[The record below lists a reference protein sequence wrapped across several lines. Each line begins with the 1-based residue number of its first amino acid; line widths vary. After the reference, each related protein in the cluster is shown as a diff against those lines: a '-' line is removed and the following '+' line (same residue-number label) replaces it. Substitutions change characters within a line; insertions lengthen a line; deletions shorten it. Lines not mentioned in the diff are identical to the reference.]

1 MKKIILLF
9 ISIIILSC
17 SNDDEISNSEW
28 LFIACEGNFGAS
40 NGSVY
45 MVNSFGEIDSIPNLG
60 DVVQSVE
67 VYENKLFVLVNNSHK
82 LHVFDINYD
91 GVSLPGIE
99 IDLNGSSPREMI
111 VDGDRLYFTN
121 WNSKDVK
128 YLDLFNYKVEK
139 LTDIN
144 GLPEGIIK
152 KGDDLYIAVNM
163 NDDYSPS
170 DKVVRYDIN
179 ENNIKEIITIGDG
192 PLDLEF
198 SNNELYV
205 SRTYYD
211 ENYNAYHGTSQFSI
225 NNNKVLIKEYGIN
238 TPCGGSVHSFNN
250 KVYRSALGGIAE
262 LDDLLN
268 LIETNVIG
276 NFTQSEVYSVEIIN
290 DKVYFGLT
298 DYNNLNKVK
307 VISKD
312 NLEIADYNVGKIPG
326 DFALWKK

>member
-1 MKKIILLF
+1 MLLLSVF
-9 ISIIILSC
+9 IVSC
-17 SNDDEISNSEW
+17 SENDEIINSEW
-28 LFIACEGNFGAS
+28 VFIACEGNYGAS

-45 MVNSFGEIDSIPNLG
+45 MINQFGETDSIPNLG

-67 VYENKLFVLVNNSHK
+67 VHENKLFVLVNNSHK
-82 LHVFDINYD
+82 LHVFDINSD

-99 IDLNGSSPREMI
+99 INLDGSGPREMI
-111 VDGDRLYFTN
+111 VDVDRLYFTN

-144 GLPEGIIK
+144 GLPEGIVK

-163 NDDYSPS
+163 NEDYSPS

-276 NFTQSEVYSVEIIN
+276 NFNQSEVYSVEVIN

>member
-1 MKKIILLF
+1 MKKLILLLSIF
-9 ISIIILSC
+9 IISC
-17 SNDDEISNSEW
+17 SENDEIINTEW
-28 LFIACEGNFGAS
+28 VFVACEGNYGAS

-45 MVNSFGEIDSIPNLG
+45 MINQFGEMDSIPNLG

-67 VYENKLFVLVNNSHK
+67 VHENKLFVLVNNSHK
-82 LHVFDINYD
+82 LHVFDISSD

-99 IDLNGSSPREMI
+99 INLDGSGPREMI
-111 VDGDRLYFTN
+111 VDGGRLYFTN

-144 GLPEGIIK
+144 GLPEGIVK
-152 KGDDLYIAVNM
+152 NGDDLYIAVNM
-163 NDDYSPS
+163 NEDYSSS

-179 ENNIKEIITIGDG
+179 ENDIKEIITVGDG

-211 ENYNAYHGTSQFSI
+211 QNYTAYHGTSQFSL
-225 NNNKVLIKEYGIN
+225 NNNKVLIKEYGKN

-250 KVYRSALGGIAE
+250 KVYRSALGGIVE

-276 NFTQSEVYSVEIIN
+276 NFNQSEVYSVEVMN

>member
-1 MKKIILLF
+1 MLLLSVF
-9 ISIIILSC
+9 IVSC
-17 SNDDEISNSEW
+17 SENDEIINSEW
-28 LFIACEGNFGAS
+28 VFVACEGNYGAS

-45 MVNSFGEIDSIPNLG
+45 MINQFGEIDSIPNLG

-67 VYENKLFVLVNNSHK
+67 VHENKLFVLVNNSHK
-82 LHVFDINYD
+82 LHVFDINSD

-99 IDLNGSSPREMI
+99 INLDGSGPREMI
-111 VDGDRLYFTN
+111 VDVDRLYFTN

-128 YLDLFNYKVEK
+128 YLDLLNYKVEK

-144 GLPEGIIK
+144 GLPEGIVK

-163 NDDYSPS
+163 NEDYSPS

>member
-1 MKKIILLF
+1 MKKLILL
-9 ISIIILSC
+9 ISIFIISC
-17 SNDDEISNSEW
+17 SENDEIINTEW
-28 LFIACEGNFGAS
+28 VFVACEGNYGAS

-45 MVNSFGEIDSIPNLG
+45 MINQFGEMDSIPNLG

-67 VYENKLFVLVNNSHK
+67 VHENKLFVLVNNSHK
-82 LHVFDINYD
+82 LHVFDISSD

-99 IDLNGSSPREMI
+99 INLDGSGPREMI
-111 VDGDRLYFTN
+111 VDGGKLYFTN

-144 GLPEGIIK
+144 GLPEGIVK
-152 KGDDLYIAVNM
+152 NGDDLYIAVNM
-163 NDDYSPS
+163 NEDYSSS

-179 ENNIKEIITIGDG
+179 ENDIKEIITVGDG

-211 ENYNAYHGTSQFSI
+211 QNYTAYHGTSQFSL
-225 NNNKVLIKEYGIN
+225 NNNKVLIKEYGKN

-250 KVYRSALGGIAE
+250 KVYRSALGGIVE

-276 NFTQSEVYSVEIIN
+276 NFNQSEVYSVEVIN

-307 VISKD
+307 VISRD

>member
-1 MKKIILLF
+1 MKKLILL
-9 ISIIILSC
+9 ISIFIISC
-17 SNDDEISNSEW
+17 SENDEIINTEW
-28 LFIACEGNFGAS
+28 VFVACEGNYGAS

-45 MVNSFGEIDSIPNLG
+45 MINQFGEMDSIPNLG
-60 DVVQSVE
+60 DVVQSVG
-67 VYENKLFVLVNNSHK
+67 VHENKLFVLVNNSHK
-82 LHVFDINYD
+82 LHVFDISSD

-99 IDLNGSSPREMI
+99 INLDGSGPREMI
-111 VDGDRLYFTN
+111 VDGGRLYFTN

-144 GLPEGIIK
+144 GLPEGIVK

-163 NDDYSPS
+163 NEDYSSS
-170 DKVVRYDIN
+170 DKVIRYDIN
-179 ENNIKEIITIGDG
+179 ENNIKEIITVGDG

-211 ENYNAYHGTSQFSI
+211 ESYTAYHGTSQFSL
-225 NNNKVLIKEYGIN
+225 NNNKVLIKEYGKN

-250 KVYRSALGGIAE
+250 KIYRSALGGIVE
-262 LDDLLN
+262 LDNLLN

-276 NFTQSEVYSVEIIN
+276 NFNQSEVYSVEVMN

>member
-1 MKKIILLF
+1 MKKLMLLLSVF
-9 ISIIILSC
+9 IVSC
-17 SNDDEISNSEW
+17 SENDEIINSEW
-28 LFIACEGNFGAS
+28 VFIACEGNYGAS

-45 MVNSFGEIDSIPNLG
+45 MINQFGQIDSIPNLG

-67 VYENKLFVLVNNSHK
+67 VHENKLFVLVNNSHK
-82 LHVFDINYD
+82 LHVFDINSD

-99 IDLNGSSPREMI
+99 INLDGSGPREMI
-111 VDGDRLYFTN
+111 VDVDRLYFTN

-144 GLPEGIIK
+144 GLPEGIVK

-163 NDDYSPS
+163 NEDYSPS

-225 NNNKVLIKEYGIN
+225 NNNKVLIKEYGKN

-276 NFTQSEVYSVEIIN
+276 NFNQSEVYSVEVIN

-326 DFALWKK
+326 DFAFWKK

>member
-1 MKKIILLF
+1 MKKLMLLF
-9 ISIIILSC
+9 SVFTISC
-17 SNDDEISNSEW
+17 SQNDEIINSEW
-28 LFIACEGNFGAS
+28 VFVACEGNYGAS

-45 MVNSFGEIDSIPNLG
+45 MINQFGEIDSIPNLG

-67 VYENKLFVLVNNSHK
+67 VHKNKLFVLVNNSHK
-82 LHVFDINYD
+82 LHVFDINSD

-99 IDLNGSSPREMI
+99 INLDGSGPREMI
-111 VDGDRLYFTN
+111 VDVDRLYFTN

-144 GLPEGIIK
+144 GLPEGIVK

-163 NDDYSPS
+163 NEDYSPS

-211 ENYNAYHGTSQFSI
+211 ENYNAYHGTSQFSL

-276 NFTQSEVYSVEIIN
+276 NFNQSEVYSVEVIN

>member
-1 MKKIILLF
+1 MKKLMLLLSVF
-9 ISIIILSC
+9 IVSC
-17 SNDDEISNSEW
+17 SENDEIINSEW
-28 LFIACEGNFGAS
+28 VFIACEGNYGAS

-45 MVNSFGEIDSIPNLG
+45 MINQFGEIDSIPNLG

-67 VYENKLFVLVNNSHK
+67 VHENKLFVLVNNSHK
-82 LHVFDINYD
+82 LHVFDINSD

-99 IDLNGSSPREMI
+99 INLDGSGPREMI
-111 VDGDRLYFTN
+111 VDVDRLYFTN

-144 GLPEGIIK
+144 GLPEGIVK

-276 NFTQSEVYSVEIIN
+276 NFNQSEVYSVEVIN

>member
-1 MKKIILLF
+1 MKKLILLLSIF
-9 ISIIILSC
+9 IISC
-17 SNDDEISNSEW
+17 SENDEIINTEW
-28 LFIACEGNFGAS
+28 VFVACEGNYGAS

-45 MVNSFGEIDSIPNLG
+45 MINQFGEMDSIPNLG
-60 DVVQSVE
+60 DVVQSVG
-67 VYENKLFVLVNNSHK
+67 VHENKLFVLVNNSHK
-82 LHVFDINYD
+82 LHVFDISSD

-99 IDLNGSSPREMI
+99 INLDGSGPREMI
-111 VDGDRLYFTN
+111 VDGGRLYFTN

-128 YLDLFNYKVEK
+128 YLDLYNYKVEK

-144 GLPEGIIK
+144 GLPEGIVK

-163 NDDYSPS
+163 NEDYSSS

-179 ENNIKEIITIGDG
+179 ENDIKEIITVGDG

-211 ENYNAYHGTSQFSI
+211 ENYAAYHGTSQFSL
-225 NNNKVLIKEYGIN
+225 NNNKVLIKEYGKN

-250 KVYRSALGGIAE
+250 KVYRSALGGIVE

-276 NFTQSEVYSVEIIN
+276 NFNQSEVYSVEVMN

-307 VISKD
+307 VISKY

>member
-1 MKKIILLF
+1 MLLF
-9 ISIIILSC
+9 SVFTISC
-17 SNDDEISNSEW
+17 SQNDEIINSEW
-28 LFIACEGNFGAS
+28 VFVACEGNYGAS

-45 MVNSFGEIDSIPNLG
+45 MINQFGEIDSIPNLG

-67 VYENKLFVLVNNSHK
+67 VHKNKLFVLVNNSHK
-82 LHVFDINYD
+82 LHVFDINSD

-99 IDLNGSSPREMI
+99 INLDGSGPREMI
-111 VDGDRLYFTN
+111 VDVDRLYFTN

-144 GLPEGIIK
+144 GLPEGIVK

-163 NDDYSPS
+163 NEDYSPS

-276 NFTQSEVYSVEIIN
+276 NFNQSEVYSVEVIN

>member
-1 MKKIILLF
+1 MLLF
-9 ISIIILSC
+9 SVFTISC
-17 SNDDEISNSEW
+17 SQNDEIINSEW
-28 LFIACEGNFGAS
+28 VFVACEGNYGAS

-45 MVNSFGEIDSIPNLG
+45 MINQFGEIDSIPNLG

-67 VYENKLFVLVNNSHK
+67 VHENKLFVLVNNSHK
-82 LHVFDINYD
+82 LHVFDINSD

-99 IDLNGSSPREMI
+99 INLDGSGPREMI
-111 VDGDRLYFTN
+111 VDVDRLYFTN

-144 GLPEGIIK
+144 GLPEGIVK

-163 NDDYSPS
+163 NEDYSPS

-276 NFTQSEVYSVEIIN
+276 NFNQSEVYSVEVIN

>member
-1 MKKIILLF
+1 MKKLMLLLSVF
-9 ISIIILSC
+9 IVSC
-17 SNDDEISNSEW
+17 SENDEIINSEW
-28 LFIACEGNFGAS
+28 VFIACEGNYGAS

-45 MVNSFGEIDSIPNLG
+45 MINQFGETDSIPNLG

-67 VYENKLFVLVNNSHK
+67 VHENKLFVLVNNSHK
-82 LHVFDINYD
+82 LHVFDINSD

-99 IDLNGSSPREMI
+99 INLDGSGPREMI
-111 VDGDRLYFTN
+111 VDVDRLYFTN

-144 GLPEGIIK
+144 GLPEGIVK

-163 NDDYSPS
+163 NEDYSPS

-276 NFTQSEVYSVEIIN
+276 NFNQSEVYSVEVIN

>member
-1 MKKIILLF
+1 MLLLTIF
-9 ISIIILSC
+9 LISC
-17 SNDDEISNSEW
+17 SENDEIINTEW
-28 LFIACEGNFGAS
+28 VFVACEGNYGAS

-45 MVNSFGEIDSIPNLG
+45 MINQFGEMDSIPNLG

-67 VYENKLFVLVNNSHK
+67 VHENKLFVLVNNSHK
-82 LHVFDINYD
+82 LHVFDINSD

-99 IDLNGSSPREMI
+99 INLDGSGPREMI
-111 VDGDRLYFTN
+111 VDVDRLYFTN

-144 GLPEGIIK
+144 GLPEGIVK

-163 NDDYSPS
+163 NEDYSPS

-225 NNNKVLIKEYGIN
+225 NNNKVLIKEYGKN

-276 NFTQSEVYSVEIIN
+276 NFNQSEVYSVEVIN

>member
-1 MKKIILLF
+1 MKKLILL
-9 ISIIILSC
+9 ISIFIISC
-17 SNDDEISNSEW
+17 SENDEIINTEW
-28 LFIACEGNFGAS
+28 VFVACEGNYGAS

-45 MVNSFGEIDSIPNLG
+45 MINQFGEMDSIPNLG

-67 VYENKLFVLVNNSHK
+67 VHENKLFVLVNNSHK
-82 LHVFDINYD
+82 LHVFDINSD

-99 IDLNGSSPREMI
+99 INLDGSGPREMI
-111 VDGDRLYFTN
+111 VDVDRLYFTN

-128 YLDLFNYKVEK
+128 YLDLFNYKVDK

-144 GLPEGIIK
+144 GLPEGIVK

-163 NDDYSPS
+163 NEDYSPS

>member
-1 MKKIILLF
+1 MKKLILLLSFF
-9 ISIIILSC
+9 IISC
-17 SNDDEISNSEW
+17 SENDEIINTEW
-28 LFIACEGNFGAS
+28 VFVACEGNYGAS

-45 MVNSFGEIDSIPNLG
+45 MINQFGEMDSIPNLG

-67 VYENKLFVLVNNSHK
+67 VHENKLFVLVNNSHK
-82 LHVFDINYD
+82 LHVFDISSD

-99 IDLNGSSPREMI
+99 INLDGSGPREMI
-111 VDGDRLYFTN
+111 VDGGKLYFTN

-128 YLDLFNYKVEK
+128 YLDLFNYKVKK

-144 GLPEGIIK
+144 GLPEGIVK
-152 KGDDLYIAVNM
+152 NGDDLYIAVNM
-163 NDDYSPS
+163 NEDYSSS

-179 ENNIKEIITIGDG
+179 ENDIKEIITVGDG

-211 ENYNAYHGTSQFSI
+211 QNYTAYHGTSQFSL
-225 NNNKVLIKEYGIN
+225 NNNKVLIKEYGKN
-238 TPCGGSVHSFNN
+238 TPCGGSVHIFNN
-250 KVYRSALGGIAE
+250 KVYRSALGGIVE

-276 NFTQSEVYSVEIIN
+276 NFNQSEVYSVEVIN

>member
-1 MKKIILLF
+1 MKKLILL
-9 ISIIILSC
+9 ISIFIISC
-17 SNDDEISNSEW
+17 SENDEIINTEW
-28 LFIACEGNFGAS
+28 VFVACEGNYGAS

-45 MVNSFGEIDSIPNLG
+45 MINQFGEMDSIPNLG

-67 VYENKLFVLVNNSHK
+67 VHENKLFVLVNNSHK
-82 LHVFDINYD
+82 LHVFDINSD

-99 IDLNGSSPREMI
+99 INLDGSGPREMI
-111 VDGDRLYFTN
+111 VDVDRLYFTN

-144 GLPEGIIK
+144 GLPEGIVK

-163 NDDYSPS
+163 NEDYSPS

>member
-1 MKKIILLF
+1 MKKLILL
-9 ISIIILSC
+9 ISIFIISC
-17 SNDDEISNSEW
+17 SENDEIINTEW
-28 LFIACEGNFGAS
+28 VFVACEGNYGAS

-45 MVNSFGEIDSIPNLG
+45 MINQFGEMDSIPNLG

-67 VYENKLFVLVNNSHK
+67 VHENKLFVLVNNSHK
-82 LHVFDINYD
+82 LHVFDISSD

-99 IDLNGSSPREMI
+99 INLYGSGPREMI
-111 VDGDRLYFTN
+111 VDGGRLYFSN
-121 WNSKDVK
+121 WNSKDIK

-144 GLPEGIIK
+144 GLPEGIVK

-163 NDDYSPS
+163 NEDYSSS

-179 ENNIKEIITIGDG
+179 ENNIKEIITVGDG

-211 ENYNAYHGTSQFSI
+211 ENYAAYHGTSQFSL
-225 NNNKVLIKEYGIN
+225 NNNKVLIKEYGKN

-276 NFTQSEVYSVEIIN
+276 NFNQSEVYSVEVMN

>member
-1 MKKIILLF
+1 MLLLTIF
-9 ISIIILSC
+9 LISC
-17 SNDDEISNSEW
+17 SENDEIINTEW
-28 LFIACEGNFGAS
+28 VFVACEGNYGAS

-45 MVNSFGEIDSIPNLG
+45 MINQFGEMDSIPNLG

-67 VYENKLFVLVNNSHK
+67 VHENKLFVLVNNSHK
-82 LHVFDINYD
+82 LHVFDINSD

-99 IDLNGSSPREMI
+99 INLDGSGPREMI
-111 VDGDRLYFTN
+111 VDVDRLYFTN

-128 YLDLFNYKVEK
+128 YLDLFNYKVDK

-144 GLPEGIIK
+144 GLPEGIVK

-163 NDDYSPS
+163 NEDYSSS

-179 ENNIKEIITIGDG
+179 ENNIKEIITVGDG

-198 SNNELYV
+198 NNNELYV

-211 ENYNAYHGTSQFSI
+211 ENYAAYHGTSQFSL
-225 NNNKVLIKEYGIN
+225 NNNKVLIKEYGKN

-276 NFTQSEVYSVEIIN
+276 NFNQSEVYSVEVIN

-312 NLEIADYNVGKIPG
+312 NLVIADYNVGKIPG